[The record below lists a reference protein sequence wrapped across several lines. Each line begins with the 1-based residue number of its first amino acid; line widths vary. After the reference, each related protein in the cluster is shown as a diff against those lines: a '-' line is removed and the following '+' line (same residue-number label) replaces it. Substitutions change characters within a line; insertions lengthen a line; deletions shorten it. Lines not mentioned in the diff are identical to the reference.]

1 MKLKSLILGLALCL
15 GILSGCNDT
24 LTLVGTSIQPESDR
38 PIAYADTLYMTG
50 KTVKTDSVY
59 ARTIYGSLGEIYDP
73 MFGNLES
80 DFMCQFYCPE
90 NFRFKYEPANG
101 KIDSVRFKIYY
112 SSWIGDSLTPMK
124 VQLYEVTSSMNN
136 NYYTNADPSLYCDKK
151 ISLGSQSYT
160 AYDMTLSDSIRELDS
175 YSPVITIN
183 MPTEIGQRFY
193 DATQNTPEV
202 FNSQEAFNEFFKGI
216 YVTNTY
222 GTGNI
227 ITIDGSSMYIYYNKV
242 LEGSDGQ
249 DSLVVA
255 SEGFSVT
262 SEVIQLNR
270 FKNTDMQ
277 HLLVENDSVAYLKTP
292 AGVYTELTIPIG
304 ALTEKLENKII
315 SNMSFSLRA
324 YPQDTWQYALTPP
337 TTLLVLP
344 RDSVDSFFVNNEI
357 ENNTT
362 SFLST
367 YTESTRTYS
376 FGNIANLV
384 KTHLETSPNEDI
396 HLAVIPVTQRTGT
409 YTSGYYSY
417 EYTLAIENYLT
428 PSAVKLRID
437 KESMLLRLTSIE
449 YQ

>member
-1 MKLKSLILGLALCL
+1 
-15 GILSGCNDT
+15 
-24 LTLVGTSIQPESDR
+24 
-38 PIAYADTLYMTG
+38 
-50 KTVKTDSVY
+50 
-59 ARTIYGSLGEIYDP
+59 
-73 MFGNLES
+73 
-80 DFMCQFYCPE
+80 
-90 NFRFKYEPANG
+90 
-101 KIDSVRFKIYY
+101 
-112 SSWIGDSLTPMK
+112 MK
-124 VQLYEVTSSMNN
+124 VQLYEVTSAMDK
-136 NYYTNADPSLYCDKK
+136 NYYTNVDPNLYCDKK

-193 DATQNTPEV
+193 DATQKTPEV

-227 ITIDGSSMYIYYNKV
+227 ITIDGSSMYIYYNRIV
-242 LEGSDGQ
+242 EGSAGQ
-249 DSLVVA
+249 DSLVLA
-255 SEGFSVT
+255 AESFSVT

-304 ALTEKLENKII
+304 VLTEKLENKII
-315 SNMSFSLRA
+315 SNMSFSLRT

-344 RDSVDSFFVNNEI
+344 KDSVDSFFVNNSI
-357 ENNTT
+357 EDNTT

-396 HLAVIPVTQRTGT
+396 HLAVIPVTRRTGT
-409 YTSGYYSY
+409 YTSSYYYSY
-417 EYTLAIENYLT
+417 EYTLAIENYLS